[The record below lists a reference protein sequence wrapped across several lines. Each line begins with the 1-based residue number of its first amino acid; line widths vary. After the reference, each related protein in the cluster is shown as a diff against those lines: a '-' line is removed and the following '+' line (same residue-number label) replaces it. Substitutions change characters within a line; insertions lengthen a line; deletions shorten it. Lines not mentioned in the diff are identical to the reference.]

1 MEKIMFMNRRV
12 FVALAA
18 CLCVSMSTAFAGGG
32 GGTKK
37 DATIEIKNETADPI
51 GVAINPSAKLLAA
64 IGAKDLDAFKKEGG
78 LIVNAGA
85 TVSVKVKSGTSRILV
100 GEGDFTPIAD
110 VNKVVQKGKTLK
122 GFVSAAGL
130 NF

>member
-1 MEKIMFMNRRV
+1 MFLNRRV

-18 CLCVSMSTAFAGGG
+18 CLCLSMSTAFAGGG

-37 DATIEIKNETADPI
+37 DATIEIKNETADVI
-51 GVAINPSAKLLAA
+51 YVAVNPSAKLLAVLNSA
-64 IGAKDLDAFKKEGG
+64 APTLDEFKKEGG
-78 LIVNAGA
+78 VVVNANGK
-85 TVSVKVKSGTSRILV
+85 VSVKVKSGTSRIIV
-100 GEGDFTPIAD
+100 GDAAFAPVAD
-110 VNKVVQKGKTLK
+110 VNRVVNKGKVLK